1 MTSLL
6 PSPTSK
12 YHESSSSNRPS
23 TLLFNDASNLDERE
37 FAKQAFELAEE
48 SLQSQCLENATTFVS
63 VERRGIALQASLQ
76 RLLQEECVVVETVAQ
91 VRQDLTMQSDNN
103 NSKAKQ
109 LQEISQ
115 THQQR
120 RRTLLQHS
128 TLLELL
134 ELPNVMDACIR
145 SDLYDEALNIAS
157 FANTLERRH
166 DISAANNNNTKGAS
180 VVAAVIEEIRAREVE
195 LRHYLIQQF
204 TKDITM
210 PQCLELVTA
219 LRRLNGIELER
230 TNNNNNNTSR
240 MDRRSGGTADLE
252 GAHSAMELK
261 LQVDFLEARDK
272 WLEKTNME
280 VPLFLPSS
288 TTTNSTN
295 SNTTN
300 ASQQQNEQF
309 LDWIERHRTKCFEIA
324 SQFLAIFCTPTSYS
338 TVSDVTNTLT
348 NTHQSTAYSLLS
360 IWCTRR
366 IHMFL
371 SLLQTTQLDSPTA
384 LSYTSLSALRDALDA
399 TAFFAASMGRI
410 GGDFTP
416 LVTSVFET
424 RVLRIVTRSW
434 KEATESLDHT
444 LRICREAGIASPLV
458 NTNTTTAPS
467 LQQQH
472 RDEEVT
478 AVNAPQ
484 ALLTYPPLARFV
496 NTFMTSLNDLRR
508 CLLPGTFFPLRT
520 NLTEEVIPN
529 LKIIL
534 ETNERKLLTPGM
546 LRGDSILLRQ
556 LATQYKSVLLEVV
569 EPFLILALNIALGI
583 PCSTTKEAIVD
594 EEEDQGNTTSETEN
608 LMPENVVGENDKE
621 NTNECIENNV
631 RNDEDDNNGQSE
643 DNFCDDGN
651 SKNAEEESK

>member
-6 PSPTSK
+6 PSPSSK

-23 TLLFNDASNLDERE
+23 ASLFNDASNLDERE
-37 FAKQAFELAEE
+37 LAKQAFELAEE

-76 RLLQEECVVVETVAQ
+76 RLLQDEVQVMETVAH
-91 VRQDLTMQSDNN
+91 VRNDLTLQNDDDD

-157 FANTLERRH
+157 FANTLEQRH
-166 DISAANNNNTKGAS
+166 DVSSAANTTSSKGAS
-180 VVAAVIEEIRAREVE
+180 VIAAVIEEIRAREVE

-204 TKDITM
+204 SKDITM

-230 TNNNNNNTSR
+230 R
-240 MDRRSGGTADLE
+240 GGTADLE

-288 TTTNSTN
+288 TTTTTTTHNST
-295 SNTTN
+295 SSSN

-338 TVSDVTNTLT
+338 TIRDTTTNSTT
-348 NTHQSTAYSLLS
+348 INQSTAHSLLS

-371 SLLQTTQLDSPTA
+371 SLLQTTQLDCPTA

-399 TAFFAASMGRI
+399 TTFFATSMGRI

-416 LVTSVFET
+416 LLTNIFET
-424 RVLRIVTRSW
+424 RVVRIVTRSW
-434 KEATESLDHT
+434 KDAMESLDHT

-458 NTNTTTAPS
+458 NTNTTISTPS
-467 LQQQH
+467 MQQQH
-472 RDEEVT
+472 RDDETT
-478 AVNAPQ
+478 AVHAPST
-484 ALLTYPPLARFV
+484 LLTYPPLARFV

-508 CLLPGTFFPLRT
+508 CLLPGTFVPLRI
-520 NLTEEVIPN
+520 NLTDEVIPN
-529 LKIIL
+529 LKIIF

-546 LRGDSILLRQ
+546 LRGDSIQLRQ
-556 LATQYKSVLLEVV
+556 LATQYKSVFVEVI
-569 EPFLILALNIALGI
+569 EPFLFHALNIAMGI
-583 PCSTTKEAIVD
+583 PSTIKNEVIVEKED
-594 EEEDQGNTTSETEN
+594 EQGTTTTSETEN
-608 LMPENVVGENDKE
+608 VMPENVVEEQGKAE
-621 NTNECIENNV
+621 TNECTDNV
-631 RNDEDDNNGQSE
+631 VAVNDEGDNNSSTE
-643 DNFCDDGN
+643 DNFCDDNN
-651 SKNAEEESK
+651 SQNVDEESK